1 MFEPENTTL
10 DKPESK
16 KIAPSVCRDQ
26 RGHRLG
32 RRCGRLC
39 ARTIQSVAEVPWRSI
54 GISTCKFDSISVLH
68 IPYFRFAQDNGLA
81 GIQLHNR
88 IIPGQFEGCGDFGR
102 AIDREDDQDEDTPA
116 LI

>member
-54 GISTCKFDSISVLH
+54 GISTCKFDYISVLH
-68 IPYFRFAQDNGLA
+68 TPYLRFIQDNGPT

-88 IIPGQFEGCGDFGR
+88 RIPGQFEGRGDIGR
-102 AIDREDDQDEDTPA
+102 IVDRKEDQDEDTPT